1 MSKLNHESYQDN
13 NYQFVVRTYNQEKLI
28 VDLLNSIRYQV
39 ITFGK
44 NLRTILTIIDDMSED
59 STVQSIE
66 NWIKDNASIFYDI
79 DLVINKVN
87 MGIDFTHFQMF
98 ELVKHRKF
106 VLIDGDDLIY
116 LNNIYKYIDFGHNSV
131 FSFSPV
137 LTLNN
142 EKIQPMISF
151 IRVLL
156 IRNLVHNKKFNR
168 AYSKIKAQNLLTNPG
183 SLLNFDVVKDINFKK
198 NILSQGA
205 NQIDHS
211 IWLFLLK
218 NNLEYTLY
226 DEPVIIYRPS
236 LSHPNNNSP
245 LANLLLL
252 FLRTI
257 SSIELFNGISME
269 FYPKFF
275 NPVVIDFHEYLNRLK
290 V

>member
-1 MSKLNHESYQDN
+1 MNKLNHESYEDN

-28 VDLLNSIRYQV
+28 VDLLTSVRYQV

-79 DLVINKVN
+79 KLVINKVN
-87 MGIDFTHFQMF
+87 MGIDFTHLQMF
-98 ELVKHRKF
+98 EFVKHRKF
-106 VLIDGDDLIY
+106 LLIDGDDLIY
-116 LNNIYKYIDFGHNSV
+116 LNDIYKYIDFGQNSV

-142 EKIQPMISF
+142 QKIQPMISF

-168 AYSKIKAQNLLTNPG
+168 AYSNVKDQNILTNPG
-183 SLLNFDVVKDINFKK
+183 SLLNIDVVKDLNFKK
-198 NILSQGA
+198 NILSQGGS
-205 NQIDHS
+205 QIDHS

-218 NNLEYTLY
+218 NNIEYSLY

-236 LSHPNNNSP
+236 LSHPNNISF
-245 LANLLLL
+245 LANLLLSLLRIVNSIRL
-252 FLRTI
+252 FRGL
-257 SSIELFNGISME
+257 SIG
-269 FYPKFF
+269 FYPKVFS
-275 NPVVIDFHEYLNRLK
+275 PPIIDFHEYLNRLK

>member
-1 MSKLNHESYQDN
+1 MSKFNLESFHDN
-13 NYQFVVRTYNQEKLI
+13 IYQFIVRTYNQEKMILE
-28 VDLLNSIRYQV
+28 LLTSIRYQV

-44 NLRTILTIIDDMSED
+44 DIRTILTIIDDVSED

-66 NWIKDNASIFYDI
+66 NWMKDNANIFYDI

-116 LNNIYKYIDFGHNSV
+116 LNNIYKYIDFGQNSV

-156 IRNLVHNKKFNR
+156 FRNLVHNKKFNR

-183 SLLNFDVVKDINFKK
+183 SLLNFDVIKDINFKK
-198 NILSQGA
+198 NMLSQGA

-236 LSHPNNNSP
+236 LSHPNNNSF
-245 LANLLLL
+245 LANLLLSLLRIVNSIRL
-252 FLRTI
+252 FRGL
-257 SSIELFNGISME
+257 SIG
-269 FYPKFF
+269 FYSKVF
-275 NPVVIDFHEYLNRLK
+275 NPPIIDFQEYLNRLK